1 MAEPPL
7 HGDTFMRCAS
17 PRHHTSV
24 SIMTRNDF
32 SVSHTAPEVARDE
45 PTGVVN
51 QSYVRTPEDLD
62 SCISDKDEKG
72 SYPTKPEIYPVKAP
86 NEEEGKEEDGEE
98 RQQWSYPIEFL
109 LSCISMSVGLGNIWR
124 FPITAFQNGGGAF
137 LIPYLIVLIFIGRPL
152 YFLEMSIGQFS
163 SFTCVKV
170 WRMVPAAK
178 GVGYGQMIGSWCVVT
193 YYCSLMALTVFY
205 FIMSFNKV
213 LPWSVCDDAWA
224 DNNCVDASN
233 TNVSLMN
240 NSQSSS
246 EQYYYKYVLRMKDDI
261 SDGVGLPDWRLTLC
275 LLFSWVVVFLTMAK
289 GVKSSGK
296 VWYAAVTQSFFSLS
310 VGFGAIINF
319 SSYNKFSHNVYRDS
333 WIISLTDTF
342 TSLLAGFTIFA
353 ILGNLA
359 YQLDTDIEDV
369 VRSGGGLAFVSYPD
383 ALAKFTWAPQLFAVL
398 FFLMLFTLGIGSAV
412 GLAGCTLGII
422 SDRFPSISKFLL
434 SLGISV
440 VGFLCGLVYITP
452 GGQWIVDLVDFFGG
466 GFIVYVIVTTEI
478 IAVSYIYGFQR
489 IFRDLRFMFGFDIDV
504 FTKICWGVITPVALF
519 GIFIYSL
526 VTFRLPTYDGQVY
539 PEIAYTCGW
548 ILTGLAVGM
557 IPICFA
563 HTLYHTPGDTW
574 FERLRGAFKPKHNWG
589 PKRAEDRKEW
599 NKLDEPVPLLSC

>member
-1 MAEPPL
+1 
-7 HGDTFMRCAS
+7 
-17 PRHHTSV
+17 
-24 SIMTRNDF
+24 
-32 SVSHTAPEVARDE
+32 
-45 PTGVVN
+45 
-51 QSYVRTPEDLD
+51 
-62 SCISDKDEKG
+62 
-72 SYPTKPEIYPVKAP
+72 
-86 NEEEGKEEDGEE
+86 
-98 RQQWSYPIEFL
+98 
-109 LSCISMSVGLGNIWR
+109 
-124 FPITAFQNGGGAF
+124 
-137 LIPYLIVLIFIGRPL
+137 
-152 YFLEMSIGQFS
+152 
-163 SFTCVKV
+163 
-170 WRMVPAAK
+170 
-178 GVGYGQMIGSWCVVT
+178 MIGSWCVVT

-224 DNNCVDASN
+224 DDNCVDASN

-296 VWYAAVTQSFFSLS
+296 VAYFTALFPYVVLVTLLIRGKNS
-310 VGFGAIINF
+310 GT
-319 SSYNKFSHNVYRDS
+319 RTDS

-539 PEIAYTCGW
+539 PEIAYSTSSA
-548 ILTGLAVGM
+548 TVTV
-557 IPICFA
+557 PIKACASVTF
-563 HTLYHTPGDTW
+563 TFVKYSYLQ
-574 FERLRGAFKPKHNWG
+574 
-589 PKRAEDRKEW
+589 
-599 NKLDEPVPLLSC
+599 LSIICHIAI